1 MSVILYL
8 YDYMAKDYMLLWKSN
23 TVINAVKSCLYFA
36 VRCLPDSLSNT
47 NRFKL
52 AIDDENEFVLDIIYN
67 LIEKD
72 KDAIVI
78 SSPLFGTKTW
88 QYHINNGIDEADRI
102 NEFVDEIFYERTI
115 AALDTIPIYVSKK

>member
-1 MSVILYL
+1 MNNIILYL
-8 YDYMAKDYMLLWKSN
+8 YDYMAKDYMLLGKSN
-23 TVINAVKSCLYFA
+23 TVINAVKSCLSFA
-36 VRCLPDSLSNT
+36 VRYLDGLSNT

-52 AIDDENEFVLDIIYN
+52 AIDDEHEFVLDIIYN

-88 QYHINNGIDEADRI
+88 QYHINNGIDEEDRI